1 MDLTRSCKKTSKLAR
16 KAVSAYDG
24 AESLG
29 GNMKTFEDFGLDDRI
44 GKSIAALGFENTTPI
59 QAEAIPPLLEGR
71 DIIGQA
77 RTGSGKTA
85 AFGLPLLHSV
95 IDAKRGVKALVMAPT
110 RELALQVTDALASY
124 SKHLKVK
131 MVTVYGGAPYPPQL
145 KALRSGVSIVVGTP
159 GRILDHMERGS
170 LDLSGLEILVLDEA
184 DEMLRM
190 GFIESIE
197 KIMEATPEDRQIA
210 LFSATMPSAIKRV
223 AERFLNNPVHVQ
235 VESAALTTDHIQQ
248 RWLKVPN
255 KHKKNALIRLLKA
268 EERGGTLIFCRTR
281 RGCGETAEALIA
293 QGVNAD
299 AIHGE
304 LSQAARERVLKRFR
318 GKTLGTLVATD
329 VAARGLDVSH
339 VTHVINFDFPGDP
352 ESYVHRIGR
361 TGRAGAEGKAITF
374 VTGAEQGKLRF
385 LMKKAKTTIE
395 QMDVPSDAEVAQA
408 ERGLL
413 VKEIKKAIAKKD
425 IEKAREWL
433 SKVLEE
439 EELSL
444 EDVAVAATMLLAEGQ
459 GISIRPAGKDQ
470 GRPHWAKNE
479 QERGQRKDMPRD
491 NRGRLDFSSVNEVEV
506 FLSIGRVAGVRPGD
520 IVGAIANEVGIPG
533 GQIGKVSLF
542 DHKTFVGL
550 SKVDA
555 EQLLSSHDTLE
566 IRGKHVNLK
575 LANPRN
581 SGGGGGGRPKHSWN
595 KTFKDEGGG
604 KRPWKSKR
612 NQGGKK
618 GPGAYKGAK
627 KGSTKR

>member
-1 MDLTRSCKKTSKLAR
+1 
-16 KAVSAYDG
+16 
-24 AESLG
+24 
-29 GNMKTFEDFGLDDRI
+29 MKNFEDFGLDDRI
-44 GKSIAALGFENTTPI
+44 GKSITALGFEKTTPI
-59 QAEAIPPLLEGR
+59 QAEAIPPLMEGR

-110 RELALQVTDALASY
+110 RELALQVTDALESY
-124 SKHLKVK
+124 SKHLNVR
-131 MVTVYGGAPYPPQL
+131 MVTIYGGAPYPPQL

-159 GRILDHMERGS
+159 GRILDHLERGS
-170 LDLSGLEILVLDEA
+170 MDLSGLEMLVLDEA

-197 KIMEATPEDRQIA
+197 KIMEATPDNRQIA
-210 LFSATMPSAIKRV
+210 LFSATMPNAIKRV

-235 VESAALTTDHIQQ
+235 VESGAMTTDHIHQ
-248 RWLKVPN
+248 RWMKVPN

-268 EERGGTLIFCRTR
+268 EDRGGTLIFCRTR

-339 VTHVINFDFPGDP
+339 ITHVINFDFPGDP

-374 VTGAEQGKLRF
+374 VTGAEQSKLRF
-385 LMKKAKTTIE
+385 LIKKAKTKIE
-395 QMDVPSDAEVAQA
+395 QMNVPSDAEVAGA
-408 ERGLL
+408 ERGIL
-413 VKEIKKAIAKKD
+413 VKELKKAIAKKNID
-425 IEKAREWL
+425 EAREWL
-433 SKVLEE
+433 NKVLEE
-439 EELSL
+439 EELTL
-444 EDVAVAATMLLAEGQ
+444 EDVAVAATMILAERQ
-459 GISIRPAGKDQ
+459 GISIGPAAKGQ
-470 GRPHWAKNE
+470 ERPHWAKNE
-479 QERGQRKDMPRD
+479 DERGQRQDMPRD

-506 FLSIGRVAGVRPGD
+506 FLSIGRVAGVGPGD

-550 SKVDA
+550 SKVNAD
-555 EQLLSSHDTLE
+555 QLLAAHDTLE

-575 LANPRN
+575 LASPRD
-581 SGGGGGGRPKHSWN
+581 SGGGGGGGRPKQSWN
-595 KTFKDEGGG
+595 KTFNDDGGA
-604 KRPWKSKR
+604 KRPWKPKR
-612 NQGGKK
+612 SEGGKK

>member
-1 MDLTRSCKKTSKLAR
+1 MTRPIHT
-16 KAVSAYDG
+16 
-24 AESLG
+24 G
-29 GNMKTFEDFGLDDRI
+29 GNMSQFEQFGLDERI
-44 GKSIAALGFENTTPI
+44 GKAIAALGFEKATPI
-59 QAEAIPPLLEGR
+59 QAEAIGPLLEGR

-85 AFGLPLLHSV
+85 AFGLPLLNSV
-95 IDAKRGVKALVMAPT
+95 IDAERGVKALVMAPT
-110 RELALQVTDALASY
+110 RELALQVTAALASY
-124 SKHLKVK
+124 AKHLKIP
-131 MVTVYGGAPYPPQL
+131 MVTIYGGAPYPPQL
-145 KALRSGVSIVVGTP
+145 KALRKGVSVVVGTP

-170 LDLSGLEILVLDEA
+170 LDLSGLELLVLDEA

-197 KIMEATPEDRQIA
+197 KIMEATPDDRQIA
-210 LFSATMPSAIKRV
+210 LFSATMPKQIKNV
-223 AERFLNNPVHVQ
+223 AQRFLNNPAHIQ
-235 VESAALTTDHIQQ
+235 VETSALTTDHIQQ
-248 RWLKVPN
+248 RWMKVPN

-268 EERGGTLIFCRTR
+268 EARGGTLIFCRTR

-293 QGVNAD
+293 QGINAD

-374 VTGAEQGKLRF
+374 VTPAEQGKLRF
-385 LMKKAKTTIE
+385 LTKKAKADIQ
-395 QMDVPSDAEVAQA
+395 QMDVPSDTEVALA
-408 ERGLL
+408 ERSIL
-413 VKEIKKAIAKKD
+413 VKEIKKAISKGRVD
-425 IEKAREWL
+425 EARVWL
-433 SKVLEE
+433 KNVLEE

-459 GISIRPAGKDQ
+459 GISIRPAGKDT
-470 GRPHWAKNE
+470 GRPHWAKND
-479 QERGQRKDMPRD
+479 QERGERKDMPRD

-506 FLSIGRVAGVRPGD
+506 FFSIGRAAGVRPGD

-533 GQIGKVSLF
+533 RQIGKVSLF

-550 SKVDA
+550 SKIDA
-555 EQLLSSHDTLE
+555 EQLLSAHDTLE

-575 LANPRN
+575 LARARSSAPQQ
-581 SGGGGGGRPKHSWN
+581 SWGDSFN
-595 KTFKDEGGG
+595 DDGGG
-604 KRPWKSKR
+604 KRAWKPQRSKP
-612 NQGGKK
+612 GSK

-627 KGSTKR
+627 KGSKKR